1 MDHTKLSNAL
11 EGSDQRVYLSGVP
24 RQEFPVSGSPSSTSP
39 SPASPPRSLPGI
51 VRHFAPNWF
60 AVTMGVGA
68 FALVLRQIPGAPAPL
83 GLLAM
88 GLWLLNIGLFGVFS
102 LLYGARWLLYPA
114 EARRVFAHPVMSM
127 FLGTIPMGLA
137 TIVNGFVLFGPD
149 LIGGAATDIA
159 FGLWI
164 LDALM
169 AVACGLAVPFLMFT
183 RQRHSF
189 ERMTAVWLLP
199 LVAAGVA
206 AASAGMLASHLD
218 PAAGRALILAGY
230 GLWAFSVPIAMS
242 VLALLF
248 LRLALH
254 RLPEREMGPTAWLAL
269 GPIGTGALGLL
280 LLGENA
286 QALFAGGPLA
296 GAGATAFGFGILGG
310 LILWGY
316 GLWWLGL
323 AVLKTGRYLRGGL
336 PFNLSWWA
344 FTFPLAVY
352 GLATLTLGRLTE
364 VRAFDVAGMLIA
376 AVLTLLWTVVAARTL
391 AGVRSGALF
400 VSPCLAPL
408 PDEIR
413 APAPPP
419 AALAA

>member
-1 MDHTKLSNAL
+1 MSRLPSI
-11 EGSDQRVYLSGVP
+11 
-24 RQEFPVSGSPSSTSP
+24 PV
-39 SPASPPRSLPGI
+39 PPRSLLEV
-51 VRHFAPNWF
+51 VRNFAPNWF

-68 FALVLRQIPGAPAPL
+68 LALVLRQIPGAPAPL
-83 GLLAM
+83 GLLAT
-88 GLWLLNIGLFGVFS
+88 GLWLLDIGLFAAFA
-102 LLYGARWLLYPA
+102 LLYGARWLLFPA

-137 TIVNGFVLFGPD
+137 TIVNGFVFFGPG
-149 LIGGAATDIA
+149 LIGGAAMDVA
-159 FGLWI
+159 LGLWI
-164 LDALM
+164 LDALL

-183 RQRHSF
+183 RQSHSF

-206 AASAGMLASHLD
+206 AASAGTLAPHLD

-254 RLPEREMGPTAWLAL
+254 KLPEREMGPTAWLAL

-286 QALFAGGPLA
+286 RELFADGPLA
-296 GAGATAFGFGILGG
+296 GAGATAFGFGVLGG

-352 GLATLTLGRLTE
+352 GLATLALGRLTE
-364 VRAFDVAGMLIA
+364 IRAFDLAGTLIA
-376 AVLTLLWTVVAARTL
+376 AVLAILWTVVAARTL

-400 VSPCLAPL
+400 VAPCRAAPPDEERPPL
-408 PDEIR
+408 P
-413 APAPPP
+413 AP
-419 AALAA
+419 ALAA